1 MMNKN
6 PLDFINLPAIDVP
19 TDISEIKV
27 VLHQSGRLVSAP
39 MVTAQVGIEPPKR
52 TVHTSST
59 THTFTAGCT
68 AAFVQVWG
76 AGGGG
81 RAIDGT
87 GATRSA
93 PGGGA
98 GEYTEKLISNPPSSS
113 TITIGSGGAT
123 GNSGGNS
130 SYADGTNTVTANG
143 GTSGATVTSAA
154 LTTPSAGGT
163 GGGGGDLSIPGGPGE
178 ATFATALNRSGDGG
192 LPPLGVGSPGQGQLN
207 STTAGQLGAA
217 GYGAGGAGAN
227 SGGSAGARSGGTG
240 APGLVIITEYFL

>member
-1 MMNKN
+1 MIRN
-6 PLDFINLPAIDVP
+6 PLDFVNLPAIDTP
-19 TDISEIKV
+19 TDISETRV

-59 THTFTAGCT
+59 THNFTAGCT

-81 RAIDGT
+81 RAIDNAS
-87 GATRSA
+87 ATRSA

-98 GEYTEKLISNPPSSS
+98 GEYTEKLISNPPASA
-113 TITIGSGGAT
+113 TITVGSGGT
-123 GNSGGNS
+123 SGNSGGNS
-130 SYADGTNTVTANG
+130 SYADGTDTLTANG
-143 GTSGATVTSAA
+143 GTSGATVTGSG
-154 LTTPSAGGT
+154 LQSPSAGGT
-163 GGGGGDLSIPGGPGE
+163 GGGGGDLSIPGGKGE
-178 ATFATALNRSGDGG
+178 ATVAITLNRSGDGG

-207 STTAGQLGAA
+207 ATTVGQLGAT

-227 SGGSAGARSGGTG
+227 SGGTTATRNGGTG
-240 APGLVIITEYFL
+240 GGGLVIITEYFL